1 MKFKNEE
8 LKVAA
13 DAIRVLVAD
22 MVEQANSGHPGGAM
36 GQADVAATLWLE
48 YLKVNPKGRVPVLE
62 TPDGI
67 LTETGAILEYIAPDL
82 VPTDPFAAA
91 RMREIMYYVCGT
103 MHVNHA
109 HNRRGARWA
118 DDAASHADMKRKV
131 PETMA
136 ASCVHLEQL
145 WHLRPDGLTIADF
158 YLYVV
163 LCWLEGDGVD
173 IKTYPQFA
181 DFAQNMRARPSVQAV
196 YDKGV
201 L

>member
-1 MKFKNEE
+1 MFTLHYSPNSISVAVAIALEE
-8 LKVAA
+8 C
-13 DAIRVLVAD
+13 AIPYTAVLVD
-22 MVEQANSGHPGGAM
+22 FSQGA
-36 GQADVAATLWLE
+36 QTTPAF
-48 YLKVNPKGRVPVLE
+48 LKVNPKGRVPVLE

-82 VPTDPFAAA
+82 VPADPFAAA

-136 ASCVHLEQL
+136 ASCAHLEQL

-173 IKTYPQFA
+173 INAYPQLA

-196 YDKGV
+196 YDKGM